1 MFQTCVTCSS
11 ASLGSEVIDPR
22 TECSTAKILPE
33 VISVVG
39 HGGHGGHVQG
49 INPFCGGRSPNINM
63 LINRLTTID
72 GT

>member
-49 INPFCGGRSPNINM
+49 INPFCGDDPPIS
-63 LINRLTTID
+63 TC
-72 GT
+72 

>member
-39 HGGHGGHVQG
+39 HGGHGGQPILWGTIPQYQHV
-49 INPFCGGRSPNINM
+49 
-63 LINRLTTID
+63 D
-72 GT
+72 